1 MQKSPATFYGHPL
14 PRATGPWAWTFSP
27 DIGHE
32 SPSFA
37 SRLDAQGW
45 LGENLNRLGTASVA
59 FAQLTRH
66 GQAVG
71 QAITLDQKHAE

>member
-1 MQKSPATFYGHPL
+1 MQNSPATFYGHPL
-14 PRATGPWAWTFSP
+14 PRATGPWAWIFNP
-27 DIGHE
+27 EAGQE

-45 LGENLNRLGTASVA
+45 LGENLNQLRMASVTS
-59 FAQLTRH
+59 AQLTRH

-71 QAITLDQKHAE
+71 QAITLDQKRAE